1 MSATLVFIITGFWIW
16 MLIDC
21 YQEKHTRSSWFWIV
35 LLCYLPGALVYF
47 VDRQSQTQF
56 RKIISPLRRIQLR
69 QELYRARIAA
79 KHIGKAYQ
87 FLILGNILLE
97 LGDLDRAELSYQRA
111 LSKEPKNPYALWG
124 AASVAFDRE
133 RFAVAARHL
142 ELLLKIDPKHLQGD
156 ASLLY
161 AKVLFNLS
169 KWSIARSHLKED
181 IFHWGHPES
190 TIMLAKIEI
199 QDRNT
204 GIAKNLLED
213 LLSKLKDSPTYHALR
228 HQQVR
233 REAVSMLRSI
243 SSLSFR

>member
-1 MSATLVFIITGFWIW
+1 MLATLVFIITGFWIW

-21 YQEKHTRSSWFWIV
+21 SQDKRTRSSWFWIV
-35 LLCYLPGALVYF
+35 LLCYFPGALVYF
-47 VDRQSQTQF
+47 VDRQNKPQT
-56 RKIISPLRRIQLR
+56 RKIVSPLRHIQLK

-79 KHIGKAYQ
+79 RHIGKAYQ

-97 LGDLDRAELSYQRA
+97 LGDLDRAALSYQRA

-124 AASVAFDRE
+124 AASVAFDRK

-156 ASLLY
+156 ASILY
-161 AKVLFNLS
+161 AKVLFNLG

-181 IFHWGHPES
+181 IHDWGHPES
-190 TIMLAKIEI
+190 TILLARIEI

-204 GIAKNLLED
+204 GIAKKLLED
-213 LLSKLKDSPTYHALR
+213 LLSKLKDSPTYHARR
-228 HQQVR
+228 HQQVSK
-233 REAVSMLRSI
+233 EAASMLRSI
-243 SSLSFR
+243 SLPSFR